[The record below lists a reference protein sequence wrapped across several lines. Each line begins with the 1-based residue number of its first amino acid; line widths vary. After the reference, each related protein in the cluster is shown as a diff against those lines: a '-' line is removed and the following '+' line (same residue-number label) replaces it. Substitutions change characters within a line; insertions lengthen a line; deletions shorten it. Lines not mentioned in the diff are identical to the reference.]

1 MMAMEEGWKTN
12 CLEQEELKKAME
24 ELKKAMEEALR
35 PVLAEAEESKVVG
48 EVG

>member
-1 MMAMEEGWKTN
+1 MMMAMEEGWKTN

-24 ELKKAMEEALR
+24 EALR
-35 PVLAEAEESKVVG
+35 PVLAEAEESMVVG